1 MGKNGVRTSIDA
13 GGSEVMQVNPTVD
26 VRFPRATVLTR
37 TRSIG
42 AVPSYRTSRIS
53 MANLAASLSKE
64 PCHDSKTSPRR

>member
-13 GGSEVMQVNPTVD
+13 GGTKVMQVDPTAD
-26 VRFPRATVLTR
+26 FRFPRATALTQG
-37 TRSIG
+37 RSVG

-64 PCHDSKTSPRR
+64 PCHDSKTSPRP